1 MRVLNNKVKIL
12 GLTLLVTTLSSEA
25 LTLGRVRGAAWIG
38 QPLEVTIP
46 VQLGPEE
53 DADTLC
59 FEAEV
64 FHSDVRQEA
73 RRVRVSV
80 EAAAQPQSIQVRVRS
95 TALVDEPVVTLYL
108 RTGCGQ
114 KTSRRY
120 VLLADV
126 ASETTPLALPAA
138 ASPAMVRAVPVIAP
152 APVVAPV
159 TTELAPVEAE
169 PAVKVRKV
177 RVAKPPV
184 SKTAETTTRPDPAV
198 AKKKASR
205 PNGQPRLKLDPLEFL
220 SDRIANL
227 DDFMTFEPSADSL
240 RSQQR
245 MQTLEQAVKDGQLL
259 AARNETSLT
268 DLKVRLQQ
276 AESQRFPVGV
286 LYGLMALVLASLAAV
301 AFLWNRLRRQAAS
314 REAWWSGQVETQI
327 HADVAPEP
335 APVVPV
341 ASAPAAVSSQTLY
354 TGLAPGK
361 APAPPSEPAL
371 PSGLGSVS
379 AREVDV
385 NLLDMSDSA
394 FGHFMLDKSD
404 ASDPTAPP
412 SAALASPAHAT
423 GCFNSEAAQDL
434 RQQAEFFVSLGESER
449 AIRLLQRQMDE
460 GQAPNPFYYLDLL
473 DILHTHHL
481 KNDFQVWR
489 DKFQHIFTGRVPEFA
504 LFKREG
510 RDLASYPELLS
521 RLTALWRTPAVLA
534 EIEASLFQASGA
546 SPEPLYDLVAF
557 RELLLLHAVA
567 LSSCADPATDDVAPV
582 ALEPL
587 ASAALAAP
595 GFELLP
601 SAPAPSPTPEV
612 PVPQV
617 LDLDLDLDFDT
628 SGPVSIAADPSLE
641 AGLDFELPGLMD
653 FAAPQEEVQPAEAPE
668 NLIDFQIT
676 KGPPSA

>member
-25 LTLGRVRGAAWIG
+25 LTLGRMRGAAWIG

-53 DADTLC
+53 DVASLC

-64 FHSDVRQEA
+64 FHADVRQEA
-73 RRVRVSV
+73 RHVRVSV
-80 EAAAQPQSIQVRVRS
+80 EAAAQSQSAHVRVRS

-126 ASETTPLALPAA
+126 ASETTPPSLPAA
-138 ASPAMVRAVPVIAP
+138 ASPAMVRAVPVLAP
-152 APVVAPV
+152 APVVVPV
-159 TTELAPVEAE
+159 TTAQAPVEAE
-169 PAVKVRKV
+169 PVVKVRKV

-184 SKTAETTTRPDPAV
+184 SKTAESTTRPDPAA
-198 AKKKASR
+198 AKKKAPRLSES
-205 PNGQPRLKLDPLEFL
+205 RLKLDPLEFL

-259 AARNETSLT
+259 AARNEASLT

-276 AESQRFPVGV
+276 AESERFPVGV

-314 REAWWSGQVETQI
+314 REAWWNGRVETQM

-341 ASAPAAVSSQTLY
+341 VSAPAVVSSQTLY

-361 APAPPSEPAL
+361 APVPPSEPAL
-371 PSGLGSVS
+371 SGGLS

-404 ASDPTAPP
+404 APDPTAPP

-481 KNDFQVWR
+481 KNDFQLWR
-489 DKFQHIFTGRVPEFA
+489 DKFQHIFRGRVPEFA

-534 EIEASLFQASGA
+534 EIETSLFQASGVN
-546 SPEPLYDLVAF
+546 PEPLYDLAAF

-567 LSSCADPATDDVAPV
+567 LSSCADPATDDDAPV

-587 ASAALAAP
+587 ARAALAAP
-595 GFELLP
+595 GFEFLP
-601 SAPAPSPTPEV
+601 STAEPSPPPGV

-617 LDLDLDLDFDT
+617 LDLDLGLDFDT
-628 SGPVSIAADPSLE
+628 SGSALIAADPSLE

-653 FAAPQEEVQPAEAPE
+653 FEVPQEAVEPAEVPE